1 MKPDRPVRLA
11 FLLLPQFS
19 MMAFSAALEP
29 LRAAN
34 RLAGRQLYDWQLV
47 SNDGQSVMASNGIV
61 IGVNESRD
69 SLPQP
74 DLLIACVGLDPLEA
88 AANAGLRG
96 WLRRLAGHGCQ
107 VGGISGGAFLLAEAG
122 LLDGKPCTVH
132 WEFAELFAA
141 RYPRA
146 HLVPDLFVAEDGV
159 FTCSGGTAA
168 LDLMLHF
175 LREHHGTELAVAVA
189 EQFIHPRIR
198 EHGDRQRMTPE
209 RRFGLRHPKLTTI
222 VEHMEANLAEPVELS
237 TLAAAAQLS
246 TRQVERLFR
255 HYLATAPAVFYLEL
269 RLAQARHLLRETT
282 KPVRAVALD
291 CGFGS
296 SSHFCHAYRRHYGQ
310 SPTHER
316 KAARAAAVRHPLSL
330 AVSPPSPADKP
341 ART

>member
-1 MKPDRPVRLA
+1 MKPDRPIRLA

-34 RLAGRQLYDWQLV
+34 RLAGAQLYDWRLV
-47 SNDGQSVMASNGIV
+47 SNDGQAVLASNGIA
-61 IGVNESRD
+61 IAVNDSRE

-74 DLLIACVGLDPLEA
+74 DLLVACVGLEPLEA

-107 VGGISGGAFLLAEAG
+107 VGGISGGALLLAEAG
-122 LLDGKPCTVH
+122 LLDGKRCTVH

-146 HLVPDLFVAEDGV
+146 RLVPDLFVADEGV

-175 LREHHGTELAVAVA
+175 IREHHGADMAVAVA

-209 RRFGLRHPKLTTI
+209 RRYGLLHPKLAAI
-222 VEHMEANLAEPVELS
+222 VERMETHLAEPLDLTEQAR
-237 TLAAAAQLS
+237 TAELS

-255 HYLATAPAVFYLEL
+255 QYLGRAPTQFHLDL
-269 RLAQARHLLRETT
+269 RLAQARHLLRETGM
-282 KPVRAVALD
+282 PVRAIALD

-296 SSHFCHAYRRHYGQ
+296 SSHFCHAYRRHHGH
-310 SPTHER
+310 SPTQER
-316 KAARAAAVRHPLSL
+316 KAARAGVTGMPLS
-330 AVSPPSPADKP
+330 ATVSRASPRSKP
-341 ART
+341 LHF

>member
-34 RLAGRQLYDWQLV
+34 RLAATQLYDWRLV
-47 SNDGQSVMASNGIV
+47 SNDGQPVMASNGIA
-61 IGVNESRD
+61 ITVNDSRET
-69 SLPQP
+69 LVQP
-74 DLLIACVGLDPLEA
+74 DLLVACVGLEPLDA
-88 AANAGLRG
+88 ATNPQLRG
-96 WLRRLAGHGCQ
+96 WLRRLSGHGCQ

-122 LLDGKPCTVH
+122 LLDGRRCTVH
-132 WEFAELFAA
+132 WEFAEQFAA
-141 RYPRA
+141 RYPRTR
-146 HLVPDLFVAEDGV
+146 LVPDLFVADEGA

-175 LREHHGTELAVAVA
+175 IREHHGAEMAVAVA

-198 EHGDRQRMTPE
+198 DHGDRQRMTPDQ
-209 RRFGLRHPKLTTI
+209 RYGLLPSKLATI
-222 VEHMEANLAEPVELS
+222 VEHMEANLAEPLEL
-237 TLAAAAQLS
+237 TVLAANAELS

-255 HYLATAPAVFYLEL
+255 KHLGSAPAVFYMEL
-269 RLAQARHLLRETT
+269 RLQQARHLLRETAR
-282 KPVRAVALD
+282 PVRTIALD

-296 SSHFCHAYRRHYGQ
+296 SSHFCHAYRRHHGH
-310 SPTHER
+310 SPMRER
-316 KAARAAAVRHPLSL
+316 KAALATAVRNPLSP
-330 AVSPPSPADKP
+330 AVSHPSSASKP

>member
-1 MKPDRPVRLA
+1 MKPDRPIRLA

-34 RLAGRQLYDWQLV
+34 RLGGRQLYDWRLV
-47 SNDGQSVMASNGIV
+47 SNDGQAVTASNGIA
-61 IGVNESRD
+61 IAVNDSRD
-69 SLPQP
+69 TLKQP
-74 DLLIACVGLDPLEA
+74 DLLVACVGLEPLDA
-88 AANAGLRG
+88 SANTSLRG

-122 LLDGKPCTVH
+122 LLDGKRCTVH

-146 HLVPDLFVAEDGV
+146 RLVPDLFVADEGV

-175 LREHHGTELAVAVA
+175 IREHHGVEMAVAVA

-198 EHGDRQRMTPE
+198 EHGDRQRMTPD
-209 RRFGLRHPKLTTI
+209 RRYGLQHPKLSAI
-222 VEHMEANLAEPVELS
+222 VERMEATLAEPLELADI
-237 TLAAAAQLS
+237 AAAADLS

-255 HYLATAPAVFYLEL
+255 KYLGTAPATFYLDL
-269 RLAQARHLLRETT
+269 RLVHARHLLRETA
-282 KPVRAVALD
+282 KPVRAIALD

-296 SSHFCHAYRRHYGQ
+296 TSHFCHAYRRHYGYK
-310 SPTHER
+310 PTDER
-316 KAARAAAVRHPLSL
+316 KSLRATTARHSLSP
-330 AVSPPSPADKP
+330 AVSHKSVAGKP
-341 ART
+341 AYA